1 MAMLEV
7 KDINVYYGAIHAIKG
22 ISLTVDEG
30 EIVTLIGANGA
41 GKSTTLRTISG
52 LLKPKTGAINFLGKN
67 ISGMPAH
74 KIVREGISQVPEGR
88 RIFAEMS
95 VLENLELGAFT
106 RNDKDEI
113 KKDLEMV
120 FGRFPRLKERI
131 TQQAGTLSGGEQQ
144 MLAMGRALMSR
155 PKLLLLDEPSMGLAP
170 LLIREIFSIIAD
182 INKTGTTVLLV
193 EQNANMALSI
203 ANRAYVLETG
213 RITLSGDARE
223 LAASEDVRKA
233 YLKRIGWNVTLLFAK
248 HIWEV
253 DSMYESKILNVALK
267 RAKIHFVPD
276 VVYAQ
281 VPTFEKPIQLLQ
293 MDLLIPQIERKL
305 PAVIFVTGGGFI
317 SANKARMPQL
327 RMYLAEKTD

>member
-22 ISLTVDEG
+22 ISLAVEEG

-52 LLKPKTGAINFLGKN
+52 LLKPKTGAINFLGNN
-67 ISGMPAH
+67 IAGMPAH

-88 RIFAEMS
+88 RIFAEMT

-106 RNDKDEI
+106 RTDKDEI
-113 KKDLEMV
+113 QADMQMV
-120 FGRFPRLKERI
+120 FKRFPRLEERRL
-131 TQQAGTLSGGEQQ
+131 QLAGTLSGGEQQ

-170 LLIREIFSIIAD
+170 LLIKEIFNIIVD

-213 RITLSGDARE
+213 RITISGNAKE
-223 LAASEDVRKA
+223 LAASEDIRKA
-233 YLKRIGWNVTLLFAK
+233 YL
-248 HIWEV
+248 
-253 DSMYESKILNVALK
+253 
-267 RAKIHFVPD
+267 
-276 VVYAQ
+276 
-281 VPTFEKPIQLLQ
+281 
-293 MDLLIPQIERKL
+293 
-305 PAVIFVTGGGFI
+305 GG
-317 SANKARMPQL
+317 
-327 RMYLAEKTD
+327 